1 MNFLGILGKIIKF
14 IMIQIKNWD
23 NKTWLSSASYINA
36 FNSFLLKKK
45 KLNKNSKILDIGCG
59 RGRIIGSLSRK
70 LKLSNKPIGIDPIV
84 HKDVDKSI
92 DFRDQDI
99 FKFFK
104 VNNYKFDLI
113 MIKQTLHFFNKNKR
127 KELIK
132 TCRNNLKKNGVLVIL
147 SLNIS
152 KNEIPCFSLM
162 KKKLNKGLARDLIM
176 LNSVNKI
183 LKNTKIDKFK
193 YEVSITK
200 DKYIK
205 MLKQRYISCLVNL
218 TKDQIKK
225 GINEIKSNYS
235 NRILFNDILI
245 CIKYKCS

>member
-1 MNFLGILGKIIKF
+1 
-14 IMIQIKNWD
+14 MIQLKNWD

-59 RGRIIGSLSRK
+59 RGKVIGSLSRK
-70 LKLSNKPIGIDPIV
+70 FKLSNKPIGIDPIV

-92 DFRDQDI
+92 DFRNQDI

-104 VNNYKFDLI
+104 VNNQKFDLI
-113 MIKQTLHFFNKNKR
+113 LIKQTLHFFNKSKR
-127 KELIK
+127 QELLK
-132 TCRNNLKKNGVLVIL
+132 TCKNNLKKNGVLLIL
-147 SLNIS
+147 SLNTS
-152 KNEIPCFSLM
+152 KNEIPCFQLM
-162 KKKLNKGLARDLIM
+162 KQRLNRGLARDSIM

-193 YEVSITK
+193 YEVSTTK

-205 MLKQRYISCLVNL
+205 ILKQRYISCLVNL
-218 TKDQIKK
+218 TNDQIKK

>member
-1 MNFLGILGKIIKF
+1 
-14 IMIQIKNWD
+14 MIQIKNWD

-59 RGRIIGSLSRK
+59 RGKIIGSLSRK
-70 LKLSNKPIGIDPIV
+70 LRLSNKPIGIDPIV
-84 HKDVDKSI
+84 HKEVDKSI

-162 KKKLNKGLARDLIM
+162 KKKLNRGLARDLIM
-176 LNSVNKI
+176 LNSINKI
-183 LKNTKIDKFK
+183 LKSTKIDKFK

>member
-1 MNFLGILGKIIKF
+1 
-14 IMIQIKNWD
+14 MIQLKNWD
-23 NKTWLSSASYINA
+23 NKTWLSSASYLNA

-59 RGRIIGSLSRK
+59 RGKVIGSLSRK
-70 LKLSNKPIGIDPIV
+70 FKLSNKPIGIDPIV
-84 HKDVDKSI
+84 HKDLDKSI
-92 DFRDQDI
+92 DFRNQDI

-104 VNNYKFDLI
+104 VNNQKFDLI
-113 MIKQTLHFFNKNKR
+113 LIKQTLHFFNKSKR
-127 KELIK
+127 QELLTICK
-132 TCRNNLKKNGVLVIL
+132 NNLKKNGVLLIL
-147 SLNIS
+147 SLNTS
-152 KNEIPCFSLM
+152 KNEIPCFQLM
-162 KKKLNKGLARDLIM
+162 KQRLNRGLARDSIM

-193 YEVSITK
+193 YEVSTTK

-205 MLKQRYISCLVNL
+205 ILKQRYISCLVNL

>member
-1 MNFLGILGKIIKF
+1 
-14 IMIQIKNWD
+14 
-23 NKTWLSSASYINA
+23 
-36 FNSFLLKKK
+36 
-45 KLNKNSKILDIGCG
+45 
-59 RGRIIGSLSRK
+59 

-132 TCRNNLKKNGVLVIL
+132 TCRNNLKKNGVLIIL
-147 SLNIS
+147 SLNTS

-162 KKKLNKGLARDLIM
+162 KKKLNRGLARDLIM

>member
-1 MNFLGILGKIIKF
+1 
-14 IMIQIKNWD
+14 MIQLKNWD
-23 NKTWLSSASYINA
+23 NKTWLSSQSYINA

-45 KLNKNSKILDIGCG
+45 KLKKNSKILDIGCG
-59 RGRIIGSLSRK
+59 RGKIIGSLSRK
-70 LKLSNKPIGIDPIV
+70 FKLSNKPIGIDPIV

-92 DFRDQDI
+92 DFRNQDI

-104 VNNYKFDLI
+104 VNNQKFDLI
-113 MIKQTLHFFNKNKR
+113 LIKQTLHFFNKSKR
-127 KELIK
+127 QELLTICK
-132 TCRNNLKKNGVLVIL
+132 NNLKKNGVLLIF
-147 SLNIS
+147 SLNTS
-152 KNEIPCFSLM
+152 KNEIPCFQLM
-162 KKKLNKGLARDLIM
+162 KQRLNRGLARDSIM

-193 YEVSITK
+193 YEVSTTK

-205 MLKQRYISCLVNL
+205 ILKQRYISCLVNL
-218 TKDQIKK
+218 TKSQIKK

>member
-1 MNFLGILGKIIKF
+1 
-14 IMIQIKNWD
+14 MIQIKNWD

-59 RGRIIGSLSRK
+59 RGKIIGSLSRK
-70 LKLSNKPIGIDPIV
+70 LRLSNKPIGIDPIV
-84 HKDVDKSI
+84 HKEVDKSI

-147 SLNIS
+147 SLNTS
-152 KNEIPCFSLM
+152 KNEIPCFPLM
-162 KKKLNKGLARDLIM
+162 KRKLNRGLVRDSKM

-183 LKNTKIDKFK
+183 LKNTKIDNFK
-193 YEVSITK
+193 YKVSITK
-200 DKYIK
+200 KKYIK

>member
-1 MNFLGILGKIIKF
+1 MIKL
-14 IMIQIKNWD
+14 KNWD
-23 NKTWLSSASYINA
+23 NKTWLSSASYINV

-132 TCRNNLKKNGVLVIL
+132 TCRNNLKKNGVLIIL
-147 SLNIS
+147 SLNTS

-162 KKKLNKGLARDLIM
+162 KKKLNRGLARDLIM

-183 LKNTKIDKFK
+183 LKDTKIDKFK

-218 TKDQIKK
+218 TTDQIKK

>member
-1 MNFLGILGKIIKF
+1 
-14 IMIQIKNWD
+14 MIQLKNWD
-23 NKTWLSSASYINA
+23 NKTWLSSASYLNA

-45 KLNKNSKILDIGCG
+45 KLNRNSKILDIGCG
-59 RGRIIGSLSRK
+59 RGKIIGSLSRK
-70 LKLSNKPIGIDPIV
+70 FKLSNKPIGIDPIV

-92 DFRDQDI
+92 DFRNQDI

-104 VNNYKFDLI
+104 VNDQKFDLI
-113 MIKQTLHFFNKNKR
+113 LIKQTLHFFNKSKR
-127 KELIK
+127 QELLK
-132 TCRNNLKKNGVLVIL
+132 TCKKNLKKNGVLLIL

-152 KNEIPCFSLM
+152 KNEIPCFQLM
-162 KKKLNKGLARDLIM
+162 KQRLNRGLARDSIM

-193 YEVSITK
+193 YEVSTTK

-205 MLKQRYISCLVNL
+205 ILKQRYISCLVNL

-245 CIKYKCS
+245 CIKYKYY

>member
-1 MNFLGILGKIIKF
+1 
-14 IMIQIKNWD
+14 MIQLKNWD
-23 NKTWLSSASYINA
+23 NKTWLSSASYLNA

-45 KLNKNSKILDIGCG
+45 KLNKKSKILDIGCG
-59 RGRIIGSLSRK
+59 RGKIIGSLSRK
-70 LKLSNKPIGIDPIV
+70 FKLSNKPIGIDPIV

-92 DFRDQDI
+92 DFRNQDI

-104 VNNYKFDLI
+104 VNNQKFDLI
-113 MIKQTLHFFNKNKR
+113 LIKQTLHFFNKSKR
-127 KELIK
+127 QELLK
-132 TCRNNLKKNGVLVIL
+132 TCKNNLKKNGVLLIL
-147 SLNIS
+147 SLNTS
-152 KNEIPCFSLM
+152 KNEIPCFQLM
-162 KKKLNKGLARDLIM
+162 KQRLNRGLARDSIM

-193 YEVSITK
+193 YEVSTTK

-205 MLKQRYISCLVNL
+205 ILKQRYISCLVNL
-218 TKDQIKK
+218 TNDQIKK

-245 CIKYKCS
+245 CIKYKYY

>member
-1 MNFLGILGKIIKF
+1 LNFLGILEKIIKF
-14 IMIQIKNWD
+14 IMIQLKNWD
-23 NKTWLSSASYINA
+23 NKTWLSSASYLNA

-59 RGRIIGSLSRK
+59 RGKVIGSLSRK
-70 LKLSNKPIGIDPIV
+70 FKLSNKPIGIDPIV

-92 DFRDQDI
+92 DFRNQDI

-104 VNNYKFDLI
+104 VNNQKFDLI
-113 MIKQTLHFFNKNKR
+113 LIKQTLHFFNKSKR
-127 KELIK
+127 QELLK
-132 TCRNNLKKNGVLVIL
+132 TCKNNLKKNGVLLIL
-147 SLNIS
+147 SLNTS
-152 KNEIPCFSLM
+152 KNEIPCFQLM
-162 KKKLNKGLARDLIM
+162 KQRLNRGLARDSIM

-193 YEVSITK
+193 YEVSTTK

-205 MLKQRYISCLVNL
+205 ILKQRYISCLVNL
-218 TKDQIKK
+218 TNDQIKK

-245 CIKYKCS
+245 CIKYKYY